1 MKARE
6 ITQKK
11 VLQCV
16 AGLGC
21 PSIFETDRKTLIIV
35 GSVPANNDLP
45 ANIRRKMGKGE
56 MAVEIPTMVLP
67 ATKGGGSCKL
77 KK

>member
-11 VLQCV
+11 ALLCV
-16 AGLGC
+16 AGVGC
-21 PSIFETDRKTLIIV
+21 PSVFETDRKTLIIV
-35 GSVPANNDLP
+35 GSIPANNDLP

-56 MAVEIPTMVLP
+56 VAVEIPTMVLP
-67 ATKGGGSCKL
+67 AMKEGGS
-77 KK
+77 